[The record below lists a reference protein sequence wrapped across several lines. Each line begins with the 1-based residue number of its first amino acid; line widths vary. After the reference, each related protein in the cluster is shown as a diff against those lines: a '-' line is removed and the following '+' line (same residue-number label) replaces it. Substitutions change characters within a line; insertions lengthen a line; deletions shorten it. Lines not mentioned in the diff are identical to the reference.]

1 MKYNNL
7 WEYIMKI
14 NKKIQAIYDKIIKA
28 METGAEWS
36 RSWTEMGMGLPKN
49 PCSKITYRGMN
60 TFILLFELQDK
71 DYPVNN
77 WATYIQ
83 WKKAGRIIPQD
94 TKGVDLIKWKVV
106 HKKDENGNETDE
118 TYGFY
123 NAFTVFNESQL
134 EGYEPPVET
143 DEQVSEFAI
152 QWKVEEYVQNTN
164 ASVKYSE
171 TGGAFYHPKLD
182 YINMPNKTRFF
193 DTKDSDAEGNYYAT
207 LLHELVHWTGAED
220 RCNRSGV
227 STKGKDK
234 DIDDTFRGSYAFE
247 ELVAELGATI
257 LSVQLGVEVEPVA
270 NHSAYLN
277 NWLKSLKNDPSAMMT
292 AFSKST
298 KAIMYLDD
306 MQSKKKAV
314 A

>member
-1 MKYNNL
+1 
-7 WEYIMKI
+7 MKI
-14 NKKIQAIYDKIIKA
+14 NKNIQAIFDKVINA
-28 METGAEWS
+28 MENDKSNWTK
-36 RSWTEMGMGLPKN
+36 SWTGKDNAGLPSN
-49 PCSKITYRGMN
+49 INSRNHYNGINIWILMMRQADDSMSSKIWGTY
-60 TFILLFELQDK
+60 K
-71 DYPVNN
+71 
-77 WATYIQ
+77 Q
-83 WKKAGRIIPQD
+83 WE
-94 TKGVDLIKWKVV
+94 TKGYQVKEGEKGEHIVFWKFFDA
-106 HKKDENGNETDE
+106 KDDKGNETGKQIPFLK
-118 TYGFY
+118 TSV
-123 NAFTVFNESQL
+123 VFNESQL
-134 EGYEPPVET
+134 EGYEPPIET
-143 DEQVSEFAI
+143 EKEVSEFAI

-171 TGGAFYHPKLD
+171 TGGAFYHPRLD

-220 RCNRSGV
+220 RCNRSGI

-277 NWLKSLKNDPSAMMT
+277 NWLKALKNDPSAMMT